1 MTNTTPRHTHS
12 QQHEGGHTDRDT
24 QTHRAEGGEIRSS
37 WSCWGRGGSRCQCSP
52 LPLTAP
58 GWGGGEAGNPQPL
71 GGAAPGG
78 ADPDG
83 SGGAP
88 GSSFHPAALRSPPAH
103 TRGC

>member
-58 GWGGGEAGNPQPL
+58 GWGGG
-71 GGAAPGG
+71 GGGREPTAPRR
-78 ADPDG
+78 
-83 SGGAP
+83 
-88 GSSFHPAALRSPPAH
+88 SSSR
-103 TRGC
+103 RG